1 MSRQQTPSRPAHQHG
16 IARGEEAA
24 RHTGREPGQRSAG
37 TTGAGRP
44 ATTTTPR
51 FSTGINP
58 NDRKPID
65 PKSPYLPPA

>member
-1 MSRQQTPSRPAHQHG
+1 MSQQSTSPRPTHH
-16 IARGEEAA
+16 R
-24 RHTGREPGQRSAG
+24 G

-44 ATTTTPR
+44 TKTTTPR

>member
-1 MSRQQTPSRPAHQHG
+1 MSRQQTSPQPAHQRG
-16 IARGEEAA
+16 TARGEEVA

-37 TTGAGRP
+37 GASAGRP
-44 ATTTTPR
+44 TTTTTPR